1 MDGMRQPVHVVYGGA
16 NLFRSDTVRKLGKL
30 AERNMAEYAPDAA
43 ALAEAM
49 GFPGEL
55 AATVYERVA
64 EKLRREPVEDYRI
77 DFEDGFGARSD
88 AEEDAAV
95 DAAAA
100 QLGKGLEDGTLPPFI
115 GFRVKSFGDESKTR
129 ALRTLERFLKAAG
142 KLPEEFVVTLPKIS
156 ALGQVSAFMEALEP
170 YPNVGVELMVETSLS
185 LNHLAEMVEMTH
197 GRCVGAHFGPY
208 DYTSSLGI
216 TSHNQHL
223 LHPACHFAR
232 STMLMT
238 LAGSGIALSDGP
250 TNVLPIPPHRGDHLN
265 EIQKAENRVVVH
277 RAWKLH
283 YQHVRDA
290 LYNGFYQGWDLHPAQ
305 FPVRYAAVYSFFLEG
320 LEAASERL
328 RNFIR
333 MAMQATRV
341 GDVFDDAATGQGL
354 LNYFLRAMS
363 CGAIPE
369 SDIPA
374 LTGLTLEQLRTASFA
389 KILKIL

>member
-1 MDGMRQPVHVVYGGA
+1 MRQPVHVVYGGA
-16 NLFRSDTVRKLGKL
+16 HLFKSDTTRKLGRL
-30 AERNMAEYAPDAA
+30 AERALAEYAPDAA
-43 ALAEAM
+43 ALAEAVGM
-49 GFPGEL
+49 RGDL
-55 AATVYERVA
+55 AAIVYERVV

-77 DFEDGFGARSD
+77 DFEDGFGIRSD
-88 AEEDAAV
+88 TDEDSAV

-100 QLGKGLEDGTLPPFI
+100 QLAKGLEDGTLPPFI
-115 GFRVKSFGDESKTR
+115 GLRVKSFGGETR
-129 ALRTLERFLKAAG
+129 ARAERTLDRFLKAAG

-156 ALGQVSAFMEALEP
+156 AAEQVSAFMEAMAP
-170 YPNVGVELMVETSLS
+170 YPDVRVELMVETSFS
-185 LNHLAEMVEMTH
+185 VTNLAELVDLTQ

-223 LHPACHFAR
+223 LHPACRFAR
-232 STMLMT
+232 SVMLMT
-238 LAGSGIALSDGP
+238 MAGGGGALSDGP
-250 TNVLPIPPHRGDHLN
+250 TNILPVPPHRGEGVS
-265 EIQKAENRVVVH
+265 EIQKAENRAVIY
-277 RAWKLH
+277 RAWNLQ

-305 FPVRYAAVYSFFLEG
+305 LPIRYAAVYSFFLEG

-328 RNFIR
+328 RNFVEKAAR
-333 MAMQATRV
+333 ATLV

-354 LNYFLRAMS
+354 LNYFLRAVS

-374 LTGLTLEQLRTASFA
+374 LTGLTLDQLRSASFA
-389 KILKIL
+389 AILKSL